1 MGWGTRKIG
10 SSALTSTKKLGICA
24 QSTCACGQIP
34 PYCSWER
41 EIASTQS
48 RCGYVV
54 RGVSTKLKFDDVG
67 CLWNADCELAC
78 GTSIYSVKDIA
89 AQHLS
94 TNSTCLPATF
104 FLGETGEFV
113 PKNAIKI
120 HSDERSYQARCDRS
134 REVDMLC
141 QHCWYR
147 YAVPPR
153 YARLAG
159 DSISC
164 YIALVRDTPAG
175 SLFLRRKRRFER
187 ENDVEVIIGTSA

>member
-10 SSALTSTKKLGICA
+10 SSALTSTKKLGVCA

-104 FLGETGEFV
+104 FLGETGLCLKMPSKFTATRGLTRRGV
-113 PKNAIKI
+113 TVRGKSICCVNIVGTGTRCLRGMLDSQAIQFHAI
-120 HSDERSYQARCDRS
+120 LH
-134 REVDMLC
+134 LC
-141 QHCWYR
+141 GI
-147 YAVPPR
+147 
-153 YARLAG
+153 RLPAAFFCEEKG
-159 DSISC
+159 DLS
-164 YIALVRDTPAG
+164 V
-175 SLFLRRKRRFER
+175 KM
-187 ENDVEVIIGTSA
+187 TSKS